1 MFHLTSGTNID
12 TMAFVFMYV
21 FYTQPM
27 AVEKKPKANPVR
39 RMLERMG
46 SQMESMGGGSGD
58 ESDSK
63 QVRSCPCGGEA
74 LEVM

>member
-1 MFHLTSGTNID
+1 MLHLTSGTHVD
-12 TMAFVFMYV
+12 TIAFVSMYV

-27 AVEKKPKANPVR
+27 TAEKKPKANPVR

-46 SQMESMGGGSGD
+46 SQMESMGGASGD

-63 QVRSCPCGGEA
+63 QVRTRVGARP
-74 LEVM
+74 